1 MTKSAEAF
9 RTISEVAEWL
19 ETPTHV
25 LRFWESKFDQI
36 KPVKRSGGRRYYRP
50 KDMLLIGGIKQMLHV
65 DGLTIKGA
73 QKVLKEHGIKHVT
86 ALSQPLDF
94 AEQELDPNSQAEEQV
109 EWIDAKDLNDSA
121 HPSQNIDQDVSQAA
135 EQQDILTSPVSETV
149 IEPADTELN
158 LGDVAQASEQSVT
171 SDDQQQAETPSDRL
185 TEDQIAQDTEDD
197 GAILEGILPSFAGN
211 TADGRGALKEGAED
225 HTLQEEGTLDQDE
238 APVRKLDW
246 DAIPAQT
253 LNKFNNQNEFEAP
266 EGREDAPTLSDLT
279 SLGLFKDAPKGP
291 NLTMNTPTLKIA
303 AREGKAANETETHA
317 EQMRDT
323 QAEAVKKRIVKS
335 KPQVDEQPTLN
346 FWSTTEQDNLE
357 TRGENK
363 PSAPNSEAQTP
374 QQSTK
379 KEVVSPNFTSLLKRL
394 SELTPLNQA
403 QLEKLQP
410 FAEDLKNLQNRLHA
424 K

>member
-121 HPSQNIDQDVSQAA
+121 HPSQSIDQDVSQAA

-149 IEPADTELN
+149 IEPAHTELN
-158 LGDVAQASEQSVT
+158 LADVAQASEQSFT

-197 GAILEGILPSFAGN
+197 GAIFDGILPSFAGN

-253 LNKFNNQNEFEAP
+253 LNKFNNENEFEAP

-363 PSAPNSEAQTP
+363 PSAPNSEAVTP

-410 FAEDLKNLQNRLHA
+410 FAEDLKSLQNRLHA

>member
-149 IEPADTELN
+149 KEPADTELN

-211 TADGRGALKEGAED
+211 TADQRGALKEGAED

-253 LNKFNNQNEFEAP
+253 LNKFNNENEFEAP

-303 AREGKAANETETHA
+303 AREGKAANETGTHA

-363 PSAPNSEAQTP
+363 PSAPNSEAVTP

>member
-1 MTKSAEAF
+1 MK
-9 RTISEVAEWL
+9 
-19 ETPTHV
+19 
-25 LRFWESKFDQI
+25 
-36 KPVKRSGGRRYYRP
+36 RP
-50 KDMLLIGGIKQMLHV
+50 K
-65 DGLTIKGA
+65 
-73 QKVLKEHGIKHVT
+73 
-86 ALSQPLDF
+86 
-94 AEQELDPNSQAEEQV
+94 V
-109 EWIDAKDLNDSA
+109 EW
-121 HPSQNIDQDVSQAA
+121 
-135 EQQDILTSPVSETV
+135 
-149 IEPADTELN
+149 
-158 LGDVAQASEQSVT
+158 
-171 SDDQQQAETPSDRL
+171 TPR
-185 TEDQIAQDTEDD
+185 
-197 GAILEGILPSFAGN
+197 
-211 TADGRGALKEGAED
+211 
-225 HTLQEEGTLDQDE
+225 H
-238 APVRKLDW
+238 
-246 DAIPAQT
+246 
-253 LNKFNNQNEFEAP
+253 
-266 EGREDAPTLSDLT
+266 SDLT

-363 PSAPNSEAQTP
+363 PSAPNSEAVTP

-410 FAEDLKNLQNRLHA
+410 FEEDLKNLQNRLHG

>member
-121 HPSQNIDQDVSQAA
+121 HPSQSIDQDVSQAA

-149 IEPADTELN
+149 IEPAHTELN
-158 LGDVAQASEQSVT
+158 LADVAQASEQSFT

-197 GAILEGILPSFAGN
+197 GAIFDGILPSFAGN

-225 HTLQEEGTLDQDE
+225 HTLQKEGTLDQDE

-253 LNKFNNQNEFEAP
+253 LNKLNNENEFEAP

-363 PSAPNSEAQTP
+363 PSAPNSEAVTP

-410 FAEDLKNLQNRLHA
+410 FAEDLKSLQNRLHA